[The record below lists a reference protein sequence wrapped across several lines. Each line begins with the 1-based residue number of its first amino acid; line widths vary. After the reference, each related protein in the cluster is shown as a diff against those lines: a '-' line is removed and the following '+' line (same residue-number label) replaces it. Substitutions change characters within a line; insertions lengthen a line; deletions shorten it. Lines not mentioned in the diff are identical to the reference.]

1 MRVQMVVQ
9 DNNNK
14 TLFNPGIKTWGDIER
29 DSISVSGREYIYEE
43 NYTID
48 DGSGKL
54 TGLKCFMTIPDYEE
68 EPGIW
73 ETPDL
78 SGSNYSRYIYNQG
91 LHTTELEWDLSSK
104 EVNEFRVSLSYR
116 DSSQ

>member
-1 MRVQMVVQ
+1 MLIRLSTSGA
-9 DNNNK
+9 
-14 TLFNPGIKTWGDIER
+14 TLGEN
-29 DSISVSGREYIYEE
+29 IY
-43 NYTID
+43 
-48 DGSGKL
+48 
-54 TGLKCFMTIPDYEE
+54 YEE